1 MTTTSRLLRTVGLCA
16 CALPIV
22 FFAGCGDNET
32 PPTES
37 TVEPFVYYVR
47 DYEYV
52 ERRIF
57 DLGGPG
63 DFQAGDSIE
72 LLFLYQE
79 IPADPQDR
87 PADAV
92 YGNLYVDPDH
102 PEQYVTENRLLS
114 SGPDGVHYVLPD
126 KFEVYSLPDS
136 NRHYIVFDQ
145 PQRDF
150 SLGVWMVVHR
160 ATGAIDTIGSD
171 EAIGTP
177 EDPKILKLIYASQ
190 PHPSYRTWDYMWRNT
205 YIIRRGMDI
214 ADLHLR
220 VMRGLTGSEGTSVSV
235 DYQTDSNGWTQ
246 PYIQILGLDQYS
258 PGYVPAPDGRVDD
271 REAVFRPDWGLLIFP
286 GRQPFAD
293 TVTSYLNGTAQRLL
307 NPAPGIYHYESLHQ
321 RSAGSEYFLQFYQYP
336 K

>member
-1 MTTTSRLLRTVGLCA
+1 MTTTGGLLRTLGLCA
-16 CALPIV
+16 CALPI
-22 FFAGCGDNET
+22 FFFTGCDDDET
-32 PPTES
+32 SPTES

-57 DLGGPG
+57 DLGAAE
-63 DFQAGDSIE
+63 DFQPGDSIE
-72 LLFLYQE
+72 KLFLYQE
-79 IPADPQDR
+79 IPSDPQDR

-102 PEQYVTENRLLS
+102 PEQHVTENQLLS
-114 SGPDGVHYVLPD
+114 SGADGVSPVPFDEYA
-126 KFEVYSLPDS
+126 VYSLPDS

-150 SLGVWMVVHR
+150 SLGFWMVVHR
-160 ATGAIDTIGSD
+160 AAGAIDTIGS
-171 EAIGTP
+171 EEGHGTP
-177 EDPKILKLIYASQ
+177 EDPKILKLLYASD

-205 YIIRRGMDI
+205 YIIRRGLSIEDFY
-214 ADLHLR
+214 LK
-220 VMRGLTGSEGTSVSV
+220 VMRGLSGTEGTAVSI
-235 DYQTDSNGWTQ
+235 DYQTDSDG
-246 PYIQILGLDQYS
+246 YIQRYIEVLGLDQNGQDGH
-258 PGYVPAPDGRVDD
+258 PGHDGLIDD

-286 GRQPFAD
+286 SREPFAD
-293 TVTSYLNGTAQRLL
+293 TVTTFLGGSTQPLL

-321 RSAGSEYFLQFYQYP
+321 RSAGSEYFLQFYLYP